1 MSEIRTHGHVSVT
14 PVLKWANVIL
24 GNFFVFLLISTGELV
39 LVIIVGN
46 NPLLPLFP

>member
-1 MSEIRTHGHVSVT
+1 MSEIHTHGDVSVT

-24 GNFFVFLLISTGELV
+24 GTFFVFLLISTGVLV